1 MQNAK
6 NQIRTRRQ
14 YDTPFFPN
22 MLNNGAVEV
31 CLKEDVDKALAEKDA
46 ENERLKE
53 RSQWHRQKDKDLINK
68 LKYELSHIPV
78 RTIVVVDEKEMSW
91 EGPQKFYP
99 KQSVDNAI
107 NRVFNDTKAF

>member
-1 MQNAK
+1 
-6 NQIRTRRQ
+6 
-14 YDTPFFPN
+14 
-22 MLNNGAVEV
+22 MLKRPMTNEELVTALSKAENTIA
-31 CLKEDVDKALAEKDA
+31 CLKGELTKYKDKFHKTIKT
-46 ENERLKE
+46 NTKVRNKC
-53 RSQWHRQKDKDLINK
+53 SKNKDLIHK